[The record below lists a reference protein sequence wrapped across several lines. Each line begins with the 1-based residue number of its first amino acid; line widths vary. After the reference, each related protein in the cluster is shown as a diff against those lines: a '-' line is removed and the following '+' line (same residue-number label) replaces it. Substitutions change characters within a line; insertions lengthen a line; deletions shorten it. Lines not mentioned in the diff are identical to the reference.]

1 MKHWFSNLK
10 FRYKLMAGM
19 IAITTLAL
27 LLISQLSYSYF
38 YKRNTREVHTKAEH
52 SVQMAKS
59 TLSNQLTSVAAA
71 ADHLLLKDP
80 FPEMI
85 SDINTGIFSGY
96 SEYFSM
102 ATSQTDTFLQNHDIV
117 NNVLIY
123 GEDNILFTPSAL
135 GIGRNFKNLFQE
147 NLTDCTAI
155 TVLPSR
161 SNTLYKQGGAIPI
174 VYPVFSNKLDT
185 TSPIRYGDVD
195 GMRKVRF
202 ILLLDT
208 AMIHSYFD
216 RMSNG
221 YTYCM
226 YLADKNGNPIDLDRS
241 LYPDAM
247 LPEVKKW
254 VSEVTS
260 FKEDTIPINGD
271 DLFIASDTMKFS
283 GLRIVHITKKSA
295 LTGDINELR
304 EFFTGVWLVCTM
316 IAALLAFALSHLLT
330 RKIKVLGGII
340 AKINTKTYE
349 EKVVFERTDEIS
361 MLGAQLNQMYDTIQ
375 LQLEQIKE
383 EEQKKAKAEIQ
394 MMSEQIKPHFLYNT
408 LECIHFQ
415 ILNGNTKTAAGMLES
430 LGKSLRTTL
439 SVGSTFITIEKEV
452 EHVTSYME
460 IMNRH
465 SSSGIRF
472 VTNVDSSLAG
482 HKIMK
487 IILQPLAENCIKHGF
502 GGSVTGGEVT
512 PAQITVSIS
521 PEGDSMVRIEV
532 SDNGKGI
539 DIEKARACLLTEQ
552 PGGESH
558 FGLHNIYK
566 RLQACYGSAA
576 SMDFTSIPYFKNS
589 VILVIPYQWE
599 SKSGRR
605 P

>member
-19 IAITTLAL
+19 IAITTMAL
-27 LLISQLSYSYF
+27 LLISQLSYSFF

-52 SVQMAKS
+52 SVQMAKT

-71 ADHLLLKDP
+71 ADHLLLKEP

-85 SDINTGIFSGY
+85 SDINKGTFTGY
-96 SEYFSM
+96 ARYFSS

-123 GEDNILFTPSAL
+123 GEDQILFTSSAL
-135 GIGRNFKNLFQE
+135 GIGKNFKELFEE
-147 NLTDCTAI
+147 NLEDYTTI
-155 TVLPSR
+155 TVLPTR

-174 VYPVFSNKLDT
+174 IYPIYSNYLDST
-185 TSPIRYGDVD
+185 NRIRYSDVE
-195 GMRKVRF
+195 GTRKVRF

-226 YLADKNGNPIDLDRS
+226 YLADQNGTPIDLDGER
-241 LYPDAM
+241 YPDTL
-247 LPEVKKW
+247 LPEVRNW
-254 VSEVTS
+254 VSEVS
-260 FKEDTIPINGD
+260 DFREETISIDGD
-271 DLFIASDTMKFS
+271 DLFIASDMMKFC

-295 LTGDINELR
+295 LTGDIKEMR
-304 EFFTGVWLVCTM
+304 GFFSGVWLVCTL
-316 IAALLAFALSHLLT
+316 ISALLAFTLSHLLT
-330 RKIKVLGGII
+330 RNIKVLGGII
-340 AKINTKTYE
+340 DKINHKTYE
-349 EKVVFERTDEIS
+349 EKVVFESTDEIS
-361 MLGAQLNQMYDTIQ
+361 LLGAQLNQMYDTIQ

-383 EEQKKAKAEIQ
+383 EEQKKGRAEIQ

-415 ILNGNTKTAAGMLES
+415 ILNNNTATAAGMLES
-430 LGKSLRTTL
+430 LGKYLRTTL
-439 SVGSTFITIEKEV
+439 SVGNTFITIEKEV
-452 EHVTSYME
+452 EHATSYME
-460 IMNRH
+460 IMNRR
-465 SSSGIRF
+465 SNAGIRF
-472 VTNVDSSLAG
+472 TTHVEPHLLDV
-482 HKIMK
+482 KIMK
-487 IILQPLAENCIKHGF
+487 IILQPLVENCIKHGF
-502 GGSVTGGEVT
+502 GGSVTGSEVT
-512 PAQITVSIS
+512 PAQITVSITAPQAS
-521 PEGDSMVRIEV
+521 GIRIEV

-539 DIEKARACLLTEQ
+539 DIEKARQCLITEQ
-552 PGGESH
+552 PGGENH

-566 RLQACYGSAA
+566 RLTACYGEAA

-589 VILVIPYQWE
+589 VIITIPLMF
-599 SKSGRR
+599 

>member
-1 MKHWFSNLK
+1 MT
-10 FRYKLMAGM
+10 GM
-19 IAITTLAL
+19 IAITTVAL
-27 LLISQLSYSYF
+27 LLISQLSYSFF

-52 SVQMAKS
+52 SVLMAKS

-85 SDINTGIFSGY
+85 SDINTGTFTGY
-96 SEYFSM
+96 AEYFST
-102 ATSQTDTFLQNHDIV
+102 ATSQTGTFLQNHDIV

-135 GIGRNFKNLFQE
+135 GIGRNFKDLFQE
-147 NLTDCTAI
+147 HLADYTTI
-155 TVLPSR
+155 TVLPTR
-161 SNTLYKQGGAIPI
+161 GNTLHKQGEAIPI

-185 TSPIRYGDVD
+185 TSPIRYSDVD

-226 YLADKNGNPIDLDRS
+226 YLADKYGNPIDLDSS
-241 LYPDAM
+241 LFPDTM
-247 LPEVKKW
+247 LPQVRKW
-254 VSEVTS
+254 VSQVSDFQEETL
-260 FKEDTIPINGD
+260 PIEGD
-271 DLFIASDTMKFS
+271 DLFIASDTMNFL
-283 GLRIVHITKKSA
+283 GLRVVHITKKSA
-295 LTGDINELR
+295 LTGDINEMR
-304 EFFTGVWLVCTM
+304 EFFTGVWFVCTI

-330 RKIKVLGGII
+330 RNIKVLGGII
-340 AKINTKTYE
+340 EKINTKTYR

-361 MLGAQLNQMYDTIQ
+361 VLGAQLNQMYDTIQ

-415 ILNGNTKTAAGMLES
+415 ILNENTKTAAGMLES
-430 LGKSLRTTL
+430 LGKYLRITL
-439 SVGSTFITIEKEV
+439 SVGNTFITIEKEV

-460 IMNRH
+460 IMNRR
-465 SSSGIRF
+465 SSSGIRL
-472 VTNVDSSLAG
+472 VTNVDPSLLDR
-482 HKIMK
+482 KIMK
-487 IILQPLAENCIKHGF
+487 IILQPLTENCIKHGF
-502 GGSVTGGEVT
+502 GENVTGLAMA
-512 PAQITVSIS
+512 PRQITVSIM
-521 PEGDSMVRIEV
+521 PDGDLKIRIEV

-539 DIEKARACLLTEQ
+539 DIEKAGACLLTDR

-566 RLQACYGSAA
+566 RLQACYGSEA
-576 SMDFTSIPYFKNS
+576 SMEFSSIPYFKNS
-589 VILVIPYQWE
+589 VIIVIPN
-599 SKSGRR
+599 K
-605 P
+605 